1 MSHDGW
7 RAALGLAE
15 GQAFQGTF
23 AGFDVDPAQP
33 HRVLQIVQ
41 SDAGQV
47 VIRLD
52 VADLSDVPAVLKIGD
67 KLNISAA
74 AWGRLHQLGK
84 LDVRQLSAEQVQ
96 QSGPAPWVIWSPY
109 EHRRSGDGGGFWSE
123 EDGWTRLEAATRY
136 SERPQGLLPICNGSS
151 QALYVGGMRDFRL
164 LVRERSSEAEDEPPM
179 FFQCF
184 ADDLPHAIEQALDMY
199 PGCWPVGVDVDGDV
213 RPFALEDLREVWA
226 QLGEAPAAA
235 SGRLLQNFL
244 HFPGGA
250 SLEEVWNWF
259 RTANP
264 EFRTP
269 EAEESA
275 APARRPRG

>member
-1 MSHDGW
+1 MSHDEK
-7 RAALGLAE
+7 RAALGLAD

-33 HRVLQIVQ
+33 DCVLQLVR

-74 AWGRLHQLGK
+74 AWVRLHQLGK
-84 LDVRQLSAEQVQ
+84 LDVRPSSAEQVQ
-96 QSGPAPWVIWSPY
+96 RSGQAPWVIWSPDEY
-109 EHRRSGDGGGFWSE
+109 QRSGDGGGFWSE
-123 EDGWTRLEAATRY
+123 EDGWTLLEGATRY
-136 SERPQGLLPICNGSS
+136 SERPQEPLPICNGGA
-151 QALYVGGMRDFRL
+151 QALHVGDMRDFRL
-164 LVRERSSEAEDEPPM
+164 LVREGGSEAEGEPPM
-179 FFQCF
+179 LFQCF

-199 PGCWPVGVDVDGDV
+199 PACWPVGVDVDGDV

-226 QLGEAPAAA
+226 RLGEAPAAA

-275 APARRPRG
+275 APVRRPRG